1 MRSLPRSLDLGRL
14 KTSFP
19 AFARRCEAALE
30 RSRWTRAV
38 RALLLVAVIA
48 VLGHRIAEIGWG
60 AIWQALPR
68 APLFYVLFLLLYLSL
83 PLSEAW
89 IYGRLWRRPM
99 WPHLGTLLTKQACN
113 FGILA
118 YAGES
123 YFGLWAHRRLDV
135 PSGDILRS
143 LKDNNIVSAL
153 ASNAMTLALLLVL
166 LGLPGGL
173 AGLNADGASSAI
185 LAGGALLAAV
195 MLATLILRKR
205 IFSLGRAVLW
215 RLFAVHAL
223 RLGLVVLLQALQWSV
238 ALPQV
243 AVTVWIALIAVQF
256 VITRL
261 PMVPNKDLV
270 FLAVALG
277 LIGGAGVGEGE
288 IAAVLLASLG
298 LAQLAHLA
306 IFLGRGGQ
314 ALGQRARVSAAIG
327 DSR

>member
-1 MRSLPRSLDLGRL
+1 MRSLPRSLAIGRL
-14 KTSFP
+14 TTSLP
-19 AFARRCEAALE
+19 AFARRLEAALA
-30 RSRWTRAV
+30 RSRWTRV
-38 RALLLVAVIA
+38 LRALVLVAVIA

-60 AIWQALPR
+60 AIRQALPR

-99 WPHLGTLLTKQACN
+99 WPHLGTLLTKQAYN

-123 YFGLWAHRRLDV
+123 YFGLWAHRTLGV
-135 PSGDILRS
+135 PNGMILRS

-153 ASNAMTLALLLVL
+153 ASNAMTLVLLLVL
-166 LGLPGGL
+166 FALPGGL
-173 AGLNADGASSAI
+173 ASLDAKDASSAI
-185 LAGGALLAAV
+185 VAGGAILAGV
-195 MLATLILRKR
+195 MLAVLILRKR
-205 IFSLGRAVLW
+205 IFSLDRRVLW

-243 AVTVWIALIAVQF
+243 AMTVWIALIAVQF

-277 LIGGAGVGEGE
+277 LIGGTGVGEE
-288 IAAVLLASLG
+288 DIAAVLLASLG

-306 IFLGRGGQ
+306 IFLGRGGW
-314 ALGQRARVSAAIG
+314 ALGRHAQVSAAIG
-327 DSR
+327 GSR